1 MKCWEHDC
9 EAERIKDKPYCKDH
23 KRKNQIE
30 KYKEIGVG
38 TLGFLIGISIFIA
51 VIFFIIASIVFL
63 VGEPNINKET
73 LDNTCSLIYGKNHYF
88 LEQDYDKKQIVCA
101 IKAHPVDKTKE
112 VK

>member
-38 TLGFLIGISIFIA
+38 TFGISIFI
-51 VIFFIIASIVFL
+51 VIIFFIIASIVFA
-63 VGEPNINKET
+63 VGDPNINKET

-101 IKAHPVDKTKE
+101 IKARSVDNTNND
-112 VK
+112 